1 MEFIGFTALADAVIV
16 VLSWIV
22 LYMRKAK
29 LQPAPEKVK
38 YLSYYFVSTFV
49 FLFLIAFTIL
59 KTTGTTQSV
68 MFLIADLVLWV
79 SMIAFILMMYAGTAG
94 KQKGLWIGV
103 FLILAL
109 CRTLFQLAGL
119 AGLDLNGL
127 GSGVISI
134 LSQLDQWLMYAVWV
148 PSALVL
154 LVVGMQSDSAL
165 VRVRSIMF
173 AIGILLITFTWAFR
187 FLAASSVSEATGY
200 WLIGISSVVGF
211 VLLLAGVFYKGKN
224 MNESNAMPVSENM

>member
-16 VLSWIV
+16 VLSWII

-29 LQPAPEKVK
+29 MQPAPEKVK

-49 FLFLIAFTIL
+49 FLFLISFTIL
-59 KTTGTTQSV
+59 KTSGTTQSV
-68 MFLIADLVLWV
+68 MFLISDLVLWV
-79 SMIAFILMMYAGTAG
+79 SMIAFILMMYAGTEG
-94 KQKGLWIGV
+94 KQKGFWIGV
-103 FLILAL
+103 FLLLAL
-109 CRTLFQLAGL
+109 CRTLFQLAGI
-119 AGLDLNGL
+119 AGLDLSGL
-127 GSGVISI
+127 GSGITSI

-165 VRVRSIMF
+165 VRMRSIMF
-173 AIGILLITFTWAFR
+173 SVGILLITFTWAFR
-187 FLAASSVSEATGY
+187 FLAAGSVSQDTGY

-211 VLLLAGVFYKGKN
+211 VLLLGGVFYKGKSMSEPQAMASSN
-224 MNESNAMPVSENM
+224 M

>member
-49 FLFLIAFTIL
+49 FLFIIAFTIL
-59 KTTGTTQSV
+59 KTTDTTQAV

-79 SMIAFILMMYAGTAG
+79 SMVAFILMMYAGTEG
-94 KQKGLWIGV
+94 KQKGFWIGV

-109 CRTLFQLAGL
+109 CRTLFQLAGI
-119 AGLDLNGL
+119 AGLDVSGL
-127 GSGVISI
+127 GSGVINI
-134 LSQLDQWLMYAVWV
+134 LSKLDQWLMYAVWV

-165 VRVRSIMF
+165 VRMRSIMF
-173 AIGILLITFTWAFR
+173 SVGILLITFTWAFR
-187 FLAASSVSEATGY
+187 FLAANSVSQDTGY
-200 WLIGISSVVGF
+200 WLIGISSVIGF
-211 VLLLAGVFYKGKN
+211 VLLLAGVFYKGKTMSEPQAMTSSN
-224 MNESNAMPVSENM
+224 M